1 MLSTGAMLL
10 AGPQNLDR
18 VPRQHH
24 HAADAPRLP
33 GEPGEP
39 FQAGPSH
46 PFRRPRHAAGEVVE
60 RPADADRD
68 RDAKPLLEPV
78 KPELLSGSSIG
89 DDKDLCAVVVDPMH
103 RLDVVRSIARTTVRR
118 ELEPPVLI
126 AKGRCELGGDARGGA
141 EEKQPRTPT
150 SRNCRHN

>member
-18 VPRQHH
+18 VPRQHR

-33 GEPGEP
+33 GEPAEP
-39 FQAGPSH
+39 LQAGPPH
-46 PFRRPRHAAGEVVE
+46 PFRRPRHAAGEIVE

-68 RDAKPLLEPV
+68 RYAETLLEPV

-89 DDKDLCAVVVDPMH
+89 DEKNLCAVVVDPMH
-103 RLDVVRSIARTTVRR
+103 RLDVVRSIGRTPVRR
-118 ELEPPVLI
+118 HLEALVLV
-126 AKGRCELGGDARGGA
+126 AKSRRNLGGDTR
-141 EEKQPRTPT
+141 PRPAAN
-150 SRNCRHN
+150 RPA